1 MDVRFVAARE
11 IIGPDLWSER
21 GGERRRGEDGD
32 VASSPTVPGRWRRGP
47 SIDVIAAGPGGH
59 YTCCMLSQQPV
70 VTFFY
75 SVPG

>member
-1 MDVRFVAARE
+1 MRFVAARE

-59 YTCCMLSQQPV
+59 YTCCMLSQQPA